1 MKHILFV
8 LIAVVSLLQV
18 DAQNVRLTWL
28 RTTKAPTNSW
38 IYMPSG
44 DSVTFSGLKSK
55 MYPLK
60 QTDDG
65 ATYLES
71 EFIGVIDCDMTM
83 DISYYTTT
91 STTKSI
97 KIEMIDRQ
105 DNVVYSFVND
115 DFYVGSSLMAAETI
129 KIGVLENVSSVKIRI
144 SLSKSNKSTEAINL
158 EELQLYS
165 TNGQDGVETILTN
178 PQNIRVEGQLL
189 MVESPKN
196 SFLEVYSMTGALI
209 SKNAICK
216 GANRIMLSSGLYLI
230 KLDDYTQKVLI
241 P

>member
-8 LIAVVSLLQV
+8 IIAAVSLLQV

-28 RTTKAPTNSW
+28 RTTKSPTNSW

-44 DSVTFSGLKSK
+44 DSVTYSGLKSK

-60 QTDDG
+60 QPDDG

-97 KIEMIDRQ
+97 KIELIDKKE
-105 DNVVYSFVND
+105 NVVYSFVNNN
-115 DFYVGSSLMAAETI
+115 FKVGSSLMAAETI
-129 KIGVLENVSSVKIRI
+129 KIGVLENVSAVKIRL
-144 SLSKSNKSTEAINL
+144 SLSKSNKSTEAINV

-165 TNGQDGVETILTN
+165 TNGENGVESILTN
-178 PQNIRVEGQLL
+178 PQNISIEGQSLV
-189 MVESPKN
+189 VESAED
-196 SFLEVYSMTGALI
+196 SLFEVYSMTGALI

-216 GANRIMLSSGLYLI
+216 GANRIMLSSGLYLV
-230 KLDDYTQKVLI
+230 KMGDCTQKVLI

>member
-8 LIAVVSLLQV
+8 LIAAVSLLQV
-18 DAQNVRLTWL
+18 DAQNMRLTWL
-28 RTTKAPTNSW
+28 RTTKSPTNSW

-44 DSVTFSGLKSK
+44 DSVTFRGLKSK

-60 QTDDG
+60 QTDDV

-71 EFIGVIDCDMTM
+71 EFISVIDCDMTM

-105 DNVVYSFVND
+105 ENVVYSFVNNN
-115 DFYVGSSLMAAETI
+115 FKVGSSLMAAETI
-129 KIGVLENVSSVKIRI
+129 KIGVLENVSAVKIRL
-144 SLSKSNKSTEAINL
+144 SLSKSNKTTEAINV

-165 TNGQDGVETILTN
+165 TNGQDGVESILTN

-216 GANRIMLSSGLYLI
+216 GANRIMLSSGLYLV
-230 KLDDYTQKVLI
+230 KMGDYTQKVLI

>member
-1 MKHILFV
+1 MKRILFV
-8 LIAVVSLLQV
+8 LIAVVCLLHV

-44 DSVTFSGLKSK
+44 DRVIYTELGSQK
-55 MYPLK
+55 YPLK
-60 QTDDG
+60 QTEDG
-65 ATYLES
+65 ATYIES

-105 DNVVYSFVND
+105 DNVVYSFVNN
-115 DFYVGSSLMAAETI
+115 DFNVGSSLMAAETI
-129 KIGVLENVSSVKIRI
+129 KIGVLENVSAVKIRL
-144 SLSKSNKSTEAINL
+144 SLSKSNKTTEAINV

-165 TNGQDGVETILTN
+165 TNGQDGVESFLTN
-178 PQNIRVEGQLL
+178 PQNIRV
-189 MVESPKN
+189 
-196 SFLEVYSMTGALI
+196 
-209 SKNAICK
+209 
-216 GANRIMLSSGLYLI
+216 
-230 KLDDYTQKVLI
+230 
-241 P
+241 

>member
-8 LIAVVSLLQV
+8 LIAAVSLLQV
-18 DAQNVRLTWL
+18 DAQNMWLTWL
-28 RTTKAPTNSW
+28 RTSKAPTHSW

-44 DSVTFSGLKSK
+44 DSVTYTELGSQK
-55 MYPLK
+55 YPLK
-60 QTDDG
+60 HTEDG
-65 ATYLES
+65 ATYIES
-71 EFIGVIDCDMTM
+71 DFIGVIDCDMTM

-105 DNVVYSFVND
+105 DNVVYSFVNN
-115 DFYVGSSLMAAETI
+115 DFNVGSSLMAAETI
-129 KIGVLENVSSVKIRI
+129 KIGVLENVSAVKIRL
-144 SLSKSNKSTEAINL
+144 SLSKSNKSTEAINI

-165 TNGQDGVETILTN
+165 TNGQDGVESILTN
-178 PQNIRVEGQLL
+178 PQNISVEGQLL

-196 SFLEVYSMTGALI
+196 SFLEVYSMTGTLI

-216 GANRIMLSSGLYLI
+216 GANRIMLSSGLYLV
-230 KLDDYTQKVLI
+230 KMGDYTQKVLI

>member
-1 MKHILFV
+1 MKRRLFV
-8 LIAVVSLLQV
+8 LIEVVCLLHV

-44 DSVTFSGLKSK
+44 DSVTYSGLKSK

-60 QTDDG
+60 QPDDG

-97 KIEMIDRQ
+97 KIELIDKKE
-105 DNVVYSFVND
+105 NVVYSFVNNN
-115 DFYVGSSLMAAETI
+115 FKVGSSLMAAETI
-129 KIGVLENVSSVKIRI
+129 KIGVLENVSAVKIRL
-144 SLSKSNKSTEAINL
+144 SLSKSNKSTEAINV

-165 TNGQDGVETILTN
+165 TNGEDGVESILTN

-216 GANRIMLSSGLYLI
+216 GANRIMLSSGLYLV
-230 KLDDYTQKVLI
+230 KMGDYTQKVLI